1 MKTHSSTPKSTASP
15 TTRRGSRTS
24 ASPNPLRLLLHA
36 PPRPRQEP
44 RPARSVHAPL
54 GRQGPLLLPP
64 LPRPPPPPRR
74 RLQPLLRPLRLRW
87 RRPGGRRAPPPRHRR
102 RHRRRDPRVPAA
114 RPPRRSAQP
123 PVLRRRVRPRLHRA
137 VRRGAVCRR
146 DGARDPAWRR
156 VRCSRGGVWGG

>member
-36 PPRPRQEP
+36 P
-44 RPARSVHAPL
+44 L

-74 RLQPLLRPLRLRW
+74 RLQPLPRPLRLRW
-87 RRPGGRRAPPPRHRR
+87 RRPRGRRAPLPRHRR

-137 VRRGAVCRR
+137 VRRGAVRRR